1 MRYLSFF
8 SKFVGCL
15 KIELHKCV
23 DELRCL
29 IREMAKEDE
38 EERIP
43 FFGNKTKID
52 ATKDD
57 DLLRKKKTIKRKK
70 IQNSDIDK
78 TTLSE
83 ESLLVGSDD
92 AKCESLVS
100 IPRPVDKQTKQRKR
114 RKKV

>member
-15 KIELHKCV
+15 KMELHKCV

-43 FFGNKTKID
+43 FFSNKTKID
-52 ATKDD
+52 ATVVDD
-57 DLLRKKKTIKRKK
+57 DLLRKKKTRKRKK
-70 IQNSDIDK
+70 IPNSDIDK
-78 TTLSE
+78 TTLNE

-100 IPRPVDKQTKQRKR
+100 IPRPKQTKQRKR